1 MKQWNNKTMNEGFTL
16 IEILIYAAVLAIIV
30 SAVSLYFLWITRSNA
45 KTKAM
50 KETLNSAEMAMETMT
65 YEIKEAE
72 SIYIPTSLFDTQ
84 IGQLSL
90 KTKKYLPEGETISYI
105 DFYLCGDQLCLKKES
120 QNPVSLTSDGVKLT
134 KLEFHQLVNASTTPS
149 IQINLKVDYK
159 TPAERPEYQASID
172 LMSSVS
178 LRIY

>member
-1 MKQWNNKTMNEGFTL
+1 MITNKRGFTL

-30 SAVSLYFLWITRSNA
+30 SAVSLYFIWVTRSNT

-50 KETLNSAEMAMETMT
+50 KETLNSAERAMEIIT

-84 IGQLSL
+84 TGQLSL

-105 DFYLCGDQLCLKKES
+105 DFYLCGDQLCFKKES
-120 QNPVSLTSDGVKLT
+120 QNPISLTSDRVKLT
-134 KLEFHQLVNASTTPS
+134 KLEFRRFVNTSTTPS
-149 IQINLKVDYK
+149 IQINLKIDYK
-159 TPAERPEYQASID
+159 TPAEKPEYQASID
-172 LMSSVS
+172 LTSTAS

>member
-1 MKQWNNKTMNEGFTL
+1 MIINKRGFTL

-30 SAVSLYFLWITRSNA
+30 SAVSLYFIWVTRSNA

-50 KETLNSAEMAMETMT
+50 KETLNSAEMAMEIIT

-72 SIYIPTSLFDTQ
+72 SIYTPTSLFDTQ
-84 IGQLSL
+84 TGQLSL
-90 KTKKYLPEGETISYI
+90 KTKKYLPEGEIISYI

-120 QNPVSLTSDGVKLT
+120 QNPISITSNRVKLT
-134 KLEFHQLVNASTTPS
+134 KLELRRLVDTSTTPS

-159 TPAERPEYQASID
+159 TPAEKPEYQASIE
-172 LMSSVS
+172 LTSAAS